1 MKKMSKRIKKEKENY
16 LDHVFCHAAA
26 IEWDC
31 DEKGNVTLIVE
42 NKGFFNWIAQK
53 LIKKPEKT
61 QVHLDKIGSF
71 IWMKFDG
78 TRSVYEIAMEVKR
91 EFGQKADPLYDRLL
105 TYMEMLREQGFI
117 Q

>member
-1 MKKMSKRIKKEKENY
+1 MSKRIKKQKENY

-31 DEKGNVTLIVE
+31 NEKGDVTLIVE
-42 NKGFFNWIAQK
+42 NKGFFNRIAQK
-53 LIKKPEKT
+53 LIQKPEKT
-61 QVHLDKIGSF
+61 Q
-71 IWMKFDG
+71 FDG

-91 EFGQKADPLYDRLL
+91 EFGQKADPLYDRL
-105 TYMEMLREQGFI
+105 TAYMEMLRELGFI

>member
-1 MKKMSKRIKKEKENY
+1 MSKKIKKKKEKKENY
-16 LDHVFCHAAA
+16 LDNVFSHAAA

-42 NKGFFNWIAQK
+42 NKGFFNRIAQK

-61 QVHLDKIGSF
+61 RVHLDKIGSF
-71 IWMKFDG
+71 IWMRFDG

-117 Q
+117 H

>member
-1 MKKMSKRIKKEKENY
+1 MSKRIKKQKENY
-16 LDHVFCHAAA
+16 LDLVFCHATA
-26 IEWDC
+26 IEWNS

-42 NKGFFNWIAQK
+42 NKGFFNRIAQK
-53 LIKKPEKT
+53 LIQKPEKT

-91 EFGQKADPLYDRLL
+91 EFGQKADPLYDRLIA
-105 TYMEMLREQGFI
+105 YMEMLREQGFI

>member
-1 MKKMSKRIKKEKENY
+1 MSKMGKKHKENY
-16 LDHVFCHAAA
+16 LDHVFRRAAA

-31 DEKGNVTLIVE
+31 DAKGNVTLIVE
-42 NKGFFNWIAQK
+42 NKGFFNRIAQK

-61 QVHLDKIGSF
+61 QLHLDKIGSF
-71 IWMKFDG
+71 VWMKFDG

-91 EFGQKADPLYDRLL
+91 EFGQKADPLYDRL
-105 TYMEMLREQGFI
+105 TAYMEMLREQGFI

>member
-1 MKKMSKRIKKEKENY
+1 MSKRIKKQKENY
-16 LDHVFCHAAA
+16 LDYVFCHAAA

-42 NKGFFNWIAQK
+42 NKGFFNRIAQK

-61 QVHLDKIGSF
+61 QLHLDKIGSF
-71 IWMKFDG
+71 VWMKFDG

-91 EFGQKADPLYDRLL
+91 EFGQKADPLYDRL
-105 TYMEMLREQGFI
+105 TAYMEMLREQGFI